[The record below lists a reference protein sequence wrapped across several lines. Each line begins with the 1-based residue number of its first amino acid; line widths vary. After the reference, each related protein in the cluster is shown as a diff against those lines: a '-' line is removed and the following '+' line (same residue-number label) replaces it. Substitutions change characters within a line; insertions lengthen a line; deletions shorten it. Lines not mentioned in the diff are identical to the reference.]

1 MDLASSY
8 LFNGLDENQLK
19 KIHAITTKLS
29 VENGQQIFT
38 EGEEGSEVYVLEA
51 GAVELMTL
59 VDTDFELPVSILRN
73 RGDVFGSSALIPP
86 HQYSLSARCAGNG
99 TLIRV
104 ERSALKKLMS
114 EDRDLGSIILANLAK
129 HFFDRLKKTRQELK
143 IHFKTLVRSVHS

>member
-29 VENGQQIFT
+29 VEKGQQIFT
-38 EGEEGSEVYVLEA
+38 EGEDGSEVYVLEA

-59 VDTDFELPVSILRN
+59 VETDFELPVSILRN

-86 HQYSLSARCAGNG
+86 HQYSLSARCAENG
-99 TLIRV
+99 TLFKI

-129 HFFDRLKKTRQELK
+129 HFFDRLNKTRQELK